1 MDNIDVAGT
10 LAFYA
15 KLAELHEQNP
25 YKIKAYAAAAF
36 NLRKVKQPLQSM
48 TQPEV
53 EAIPGVGKSVSK
65 AIVELA
71 GSGRFPELEALER
84 ETPPGVLEMLHIKG
98 LGPKKVHIIWKSMG
112 LLSVEA
118 LLDACRENRLVAQSG
133 FGYKTQAEII
143 KAIEFAEA
151 GKGSLHYAR
160 AEPDGLKILEALQQI
175 PDSRASATGDFRRC
189 MEVLQSLEFL
199 SSAGVAEVQQALE
212 ASLCTDISVEG
223 SLFRARAQCGLPVH
237 VVLESNRLFDIRL
250 LETTGPAHHI
260 FTLGG
265 PPADEAG
272 SEAAMYQSLG
282 FHFVP
287 PEVRDHE
294 QALSLAAKAPFDD
307 LISFEHLQ
315 GVLHNHSTWSDGLN
329 NIEEMALACK
339 NAGYTYFA
347 ICDHSRSAA
356 YAHGL
361 EPERVLQQFKEV
373 DALNEKL
380 KPFRI
385 FKGIESDILSDGSLD
400 YEDDLLA
407 QFDLVVA
414 SVHSN
419 LKMDEAKATAR
430 LLRAIE
436 HPATTILGHPTG
448 RLLLLRGGYPIDH
461 QKVIDA
467 CAANKVA
474 IELNAHP
481 YRLDIDWRWVYK
493 AMEKGVM
500 ISINPDAHE
509 QGGIADMRFGV
520 LAARKGMLKRQY
532 CLNALSL
539 AEFEAYLAEKK
550 AFRRA

>member
-1 MDNIDVAGT
+1 MDNIDVASALGY
-10 LAFYA
+10 YA
-15 KLAELHEQNP
+15 RLAELHDQNP

-36 NLRKVKQPLQSM
+36 NLRKVKQPLQSL
-48 TQPEV
+48 TQAEV

-65 AIVELA
+65 AIVLLA
-71 GSGRFPELEALER
+71 TTGSFPELEELER
-84 ETPPGVLEMLHIKG
+84 DTPAGVLDMLHIKG
-98 LGPKKVHIIWKSMG
+98 LGPKKVHVIWKNMG

-160 AEPDGLKILEALQQI
+160 AEPDGLRILSALQHI
-175 PDSRASATGDFRRC
+175 NGSVASATGAFRRC
-189 MEVLQSLEFL
+189 MEVLQSLDFL
-199 SSAGVAEVQQALE
+199 SSASATEITQVLE
-212 ASLCTDISVEG
+212 ATGCTDIETSETYIA
-223 SLFRARAQCGLPVH
+223 ARASCGLPVH
-237 VVLESNRLFDIRL
+237 VLQAVEASFQHQL
-250 LETTGPAHHI
+250 LLSTGPEEHLAA
-260 FTLGG
+260 LG
-265 PPADEAG
+265 PV
-272 SEAAMYQSLG
+272 SEASVTDEEAYYRSLG
-282 FHFVP
+282 LHFIP
-287 PEVRDHE
+287 AEVRDHP
-294 QALSLAAKAPFDD
+294 QALQEAAKGDFSN

-329 NIEEMALACK
+329 TLEEMALACRSK
-339 NAGYTYFA
+339 GYTYFA

-361 EPERVLQQFKEV
+361 EIERVRQQFREV
-373 DALNEKL
+373 EALNEQL
-380 KPFRI
+380 RPFKV
-385 FKGIESDILSDGSLD
+385 FKGIESDILADGSLD
-400 YEDDLLA
+400 YPDELLA
-407 QFDLVVA
+407 EFDLVVA

-419 LKMDEAKATAR
+419 LKMELERATER
-430 LLRAIE
+430 IIRAVE

-448 RLLLLRGGYPIDH
+448 RLLLLRSGYPIDH

-481 YRLDIDWRWVYK
+481 YRLDIDWRWIYR

-509 QGGIADMRFGV
+509 KDGIADMRFGT
-520 LAARKGMLKRQY
+520 LAARKGMLKRAF

-539 AEFEAYLAEKK
+539 SEFEVYLAEKR